1 LRLLII
7 TKCDLIAF
15 ESQLNLS
22 AAETVALFGLAER
35 TVRAHRTAKEL
46 PHRECREFQPA
57 Q

>member
-1 LRLLII
+1 MLII